1 MWTVVYMAHNKE
13 DAEKIKKTLS
23 KEGFLVKIRPIGKED
38 NRVYEVLVP
47 NGEVEE
53 VHEALIDLGL

>member
-1 MWTVVYMAHNKE
+1 MWTVVYMAHNE
-13 DAEKIKKTLS
+13 ADARKVKQILN

-38 NRVYEVLVP
+38 DRVYEVLVP

-53 VHEALIDLGL
+53 AHEVLVDL

>member
-1 MWTVVYMAHNKE
+1 MWTVVYMAHSQE
-13 DAEKIKKTLS
+13 DADKIRTILCE
-23 KEGFLVKIRPIGKED
+23 EGFLVKIRPIGKEE

-53 VHEALIDLGL
+53 VHEVLIDLGV